1 MKVKY
6 LLLVICSVF
15 VSIKA
20 FTQETFGIIFNAQDR
35 DQKCKPCTRAFNK
48 RSNGVRYA
56 IKEMD
61 GYLYLSIN
69 DRDWF
74 NNVFKNPDDGI
85 AIDIVSKTRYKCSL
99 ESINKT
105 QIKGHLLK
113 PIYAQELKQGLRQLA
128 DNIYKV
134 KLGKV
139 PNHLLNQDVEYN
151 ILLIG
156 NKNLCQYL
164 VTYDLDYYSWDL
176 LDMGMYLDDLT
187 YDVKKIQS
195 TDKAEYVV
203 KNKKLKFII
212 PFKKNK
218 SKYSQASIKPLYD
231 SLRLTNYDIVRLNI
245 KAYSSIEGI
254 SKRNFELQEERANS
268 VVNAL
273 QTYQKPTIKTTV
285 STSDNWVEFFNDI
298 EGTKFEYLNSCS
310 KNEVKE
316 AIAGAVS
323 REMEYILE
331 NHRKAV
337 VELELEHKEKNNKAT
352 SLILAEFNKAITQR
366 QWEVANTKQNSIFKK
381 IDAGEES
388 VDVLQKMNIPRQA
401 KYAEFLIKNAAYKYM
416 LDDRDALNVHAEL
429 LDIQE
434 LVPNNT
440 NLKYNILAIELLLWR
455 YNALDIEDSKL
466 LKKIRQLEDDGIPES
481 LVSRMLVNYNM
492 VLAHRLMRAGD
503 FDKKDKRVFY
513 VDKNHKNFPL
523 SDYDYSSLAQFFS
536 IYGNSDLAAKL
547 LGKKART
554 IDIDEDL
561 LFYYLNLTLVN
572 KTLTKKL
579 DYRTIMLNAINM
591 NKTRFCNLFNS
602 VENGG
607 VTFQLLED
615 DYLRET
621 FCENCKD

>member
-285 STSDNWVEFFNDI
+285 ST
-298 EGTKFEYLNSCS
+298 L
-310 KNEVKE
+310 
-316 AIAGAVS
+316 
-323 REMEYILE
+323 
-331 NHRKAV
+331 RK
-337 VELELEHKEKNNKAT
+337 L
-352 SLILAEFNKAITQR
+352 
-366 QWEVANTKQNSIFKK
+366 
-381 IDAGEES
+381 G
-388 VDVLQKMNIPRQA
+388 
-401 KYAEFLIKNAAYKYM
+401 
-416 LDDRDALNVHAEL
+416 
-429 LDIQE
+429 
-434 LVPNNT
+434 
-440 NLKYNILAIELLLWR
+440 
-455 YNALDIEDSKL
+455 
-466 LKKIRQLEDDGIPES
+466 
-481 LVSRMLVNYNM
+481 
-492 VLAHRLMRAGD
+492 
-503 FDKKDKRVFY
+503 RVF
-513 VDKNHKNFPL
+513 
-523 SDYDYSSLAQFFS
+523 
-536 IYGNSDLAAKL
+536 
-547 LGKKART
+547 
-554 IDIDEDL
+554 
-561 LFYYLNLTLVN
+561 
-572 KTLTKKL
+572 
-579 DYRTIMLNAINM
+579 
-591 NKTRFCNLFNS
+591 
-602 VENGG
+602 
-607 VTFQLLED
+607 
-615 DYLRET
+615 
-621 FCENCKD
+621 